1 MCVLTACKGRP
12 IIKYLNLFRA
22 IGESMNYFAFDICTQ
37 LVIIVLMYHN
47 PSFLITNSPHKRHTN
62 VVNYFLSF

>member
-1 MCVLTACKGRP
+1 M
-12 IIKYLNLFRA
+12 FRA